1 QTPDVS
7 PVIPIPDGEQA
18 PRVLVVGDDA
28 TGATVGAILRMDGYT
43 VRLATTT
50 TEADALLRAEPFDII
65 LTDLRLSDAP
75 EVDMLARAQELV
87 PRATFIALTGYA
99 TLESALHALRAG
111 AYGYLVK
118 PIDRDELRITVGRA
132 QERRRLE
139 RELATRV
146 RELEEAHKQMTDFN
160 RRLQQQV
167 EQATVALRERVVALD
182 EANQLLQRT
191 QEQHDRFVAM
201 VAHEMRGPLN
211 PIINYAQLARR
222 PTSTQEAR
230 ERYMDIIVEHA
241 FRLNRMVD
249 DLQTATRLSTGQ
261 FTLRRTRQDVAAL
274 AADLVEQFTAS
285 TRDRTVTLE
294 RPDEPVFAL
303 VDRDRITQAVRNL
316 LDNAVKY
323 SSPTGAIEVKVWHDM
338 THAHISVGD
347 YGVGIPE
354 AERKRIFEA
363 FTRLQDRNSEVAGSG
378 LGLYITRGIV
388 AAHEGILDVS
398 NRSGDERAQGAIFTI
413 SLPLAEDETV
423 ETPGAP
429 GVSQAEKATESH

>member
-1 QTPDVS
+1 MDTAQEQNPNAIKEDDGASDQTTTTPGTAAAR
-7 PVIPIPDGEQA
+7 PAHDGEQA
-18 PRVLVVGDDA
+18 PRMLVVGDDT
-28 TGATVGAILRMDGYT
+28 TGVAVGAVLRMDGYT

-50 TEADALLRAEPFDII
+50 ADADALMHEETFDII

-75 EVDMLARAQELV
+75 EVDMLTRAQELA
-87 PRATFIALTGYA
+87 PGATFIALT
-99 TLESALHALRAG
+99 
-111 AYGYLVK
+111 VK
-118 PIDRDELRITVGRA
+118 PVDRDELRITVGRA
-132 QERRRLE
+132 LERRRLE
-139 RELATRV
+139 RDLAARV
-146 RELEEAHKQMTDFN
+146 RELEEAHRQVTNFN
-160 RRLQQQV
+160 RKLQRQV
-167 EQATVALRERVVALD
+167 EQATADLRERVAALD

-222 PTSTQEAR
+222 STSTQESR

-261 FTLRRTRQDVAAL
+261 FTLKRSRQDVAAL
-274 AADLVEQFTAS
+274 VAELVEQFIAS
-285 TRDRTVTLE
+285 THDHKVTID
-294 RPDEPVFAL
+294 RPDEAIYAL
-303 VDRDRITQAVRNL
+303 VDRDRISQAVRNL

-323 SSPTGAIEVKVWHDM
+323 SSPPGPIEVRVWRDDAY
-338 THAHISVGD
+338 AHISVGD

-363 FTRLQDRNSEVAGSG
+363 FTRLQERSSEVSGSG

-398 NRSGDERAQGAIFTI
+398 NRNDERAQGAIFTI
-413 SLPLAEDETV
+413 SLPLAEDEAIEPSSAASV
-423 ETPGAP
+423 ADQPG
-429 GVSQAEKATESH
+429 